1 MADKDLDRRAAD
13 QSPKAKA
20 SKWLPD
26 ISRSFSSRV
35 DAQPIRQGSIQI
47 SDIGEGSIPV
57 DGQGQESSS
66 AQTLFAHDGMER
78 KLMRNTTV
86 MTLHSDSESDYEDDF
101 DLEPRSRFDYDE
113 RDTMVRENA
122 VPSISIH
129 GQDQDFINYGRVNET
144 GETSSE
150 AASSQYIRFSWH
162 GSGASFGGHDPNS
175 DENLVDT
182 CDQAFDNSSDLDE
195 EDSVE
200 DEDEDESEDE
210 DEDEYE
216 EDDSEDSRLGRKSV
230 LGSYLLAPMGF
241 DDDDDMA
248 NSPGMEG
255 YVEAAE
261 RFQIFAGVNEFDE
274 SDQIGLSDHPYQVV
288 PKSKRKDQERL
299 LENKRRQGKLLLVSL
314 LDNFCLLYDQSPE
327 RNRKLFYVICKTLSN
342 MGIIDEEYL
351 EEMSAVR
358 SSYQR
363 AFRSLVVSALTSI
376 KQEQMIM
383 ESRRIMAPPSTPT
396 ESRERRGRG
405 ADMTSRDS
413 SQSISD
419 SLSSKGLVPSAY
431 LHTPQVTTSAFPSAT
446 NMMRT
451 LSFGDM
457 FDNDPTRYKHDFVE
471 ISKLGKGG
479 FASVFKARNKLDGI
493 EYAIKKIRL
502 RGGAK
507 VRYEK
512 IFREIK
518 FLARLDHKNVIRYYS
533 SWLEHAD
540 YPVSRREMFGDGG
553 VGDMDSNGDLDDEYD
568 EEYGDED
575 EYTNTNTNTM
585 SMGDQLAIQERQRRR
600 SIDYFGP
607 HAEQHSADPD
617 DLSMGIVFGDY
628 DDGDQSSQEID
639 FEDVSQ
645 GRDDAETADGRRG
658 LEHDVIR
665 QFENLMEGE
674 EMERTHSASSTLTSR
689 IIPGA
694 TNSESP
700 RRKHRQPTVSQEM
713 QGRPL
718 AWEETEDESAHRK
731 SSMSTSYSALS
742 SSIEEIQRSL
752 PSSYSN
758 SHSNSGLGSRYGHSH
773 PDDRTL
779 GTLEINNAIRP
790 FSFPDQKESNRRDFL
805 GGGIGGLHGAGSAR
819 GGSGHRDR
827 GGRLITRD
835 LTLFIQMQLC
845 QTTLQDYL
853 VYRNERPAAVPKKL
867 HNELNKKLKDRKG
880 ISSASS
886 LADHRTHS
894 TPGSPLQQTCHKDL
908 VDPAANQHIFRAI
921 VEGVAYI
928 HDQDMIHRDLKPSN
942 IFLGMP
948 AGTEHQ
954 RTQQQQ
960 QSDHTS
966 ILASSALPGTMT
978 TMSLGGSRQD
988 VPLHQGFAS
997 QYPDYDQCPLTREQ
1011 IQEELFTNIETM
1023 VPKIG
1028 DFGLVTDME
1037 GGATMDAESSTPAL
1051 TPTKAAPG
1059 PNTPASKDPLLR
1071 RHSSAVTTGSRSSRT
1086 RTTAVGTVT
1095 YASPEQLARPNLGY
1109 DQKADIYSLGIIF
1122 FELYHP
1128 FSTLME
1134 RHAVLRTLRTG
1145 ELPPDFVS
1153 RWPKEAAFVLWLM
1166 AEDPQMRPTAREILD
1181 FDLIRKSKEDPATF
1195 SRTTTSTF
1203 ATSTARVEEAG
1214 GDHQGRT
1221 AAAAVAVDS
1230 HDGHFALDGVGGIVA
1245 EIENLEGLGLLVSDL
1260 AAASELTSSALKSAA
1275 RVICEGCQSRCRC
1288 FEPLKRHSAKPEV
1301 AAGLVNDEEV
1311 DGENDGQSRFVD
1323 SLITHSSHDNNT
1335 NAKKSERSKR
1345 PHHRG
1350 HRSSKSISSSTLLT
1364 SKLPRTEL
1372 EQKLS
1377 EESEK
1382 VRRLEMS
1389 MAAIRAENRAL
1400 MDRIQQL
1407 EYEKETSWRADDT
1420 GDVDEDHDLY

>member
-1 MADKDLDRRAAD
+1 MFFPTTFVSLVVPKIDTCIATGLAAESRSLELVMLRGPNMADKDLDRRAAD
-13 QSPKAKA
+13 HSPKVKA
-20 SKWLPD
+20 SHWLPD
-26 ISRSFSSRV
+26 ISRSFFPRV
-35 DAQPIRQGSIQI
+35 DAQSVGQGSVQI
-47 SDIGEGSIPV
+47 NNTGENSGPG
-57 DGQGQESSS
+57 DEERRESRS
-66 AQTLFAHDGMER
+66 AQTLFTPDRMER
-78 KLMRNTTV
+78 KLIRNTTV
-86 MTLHSDSESDYEDDF
+86 MTLHSDSESGFEDAF
-101 DLEPRSRFDYDE
+101 DLEPVSGADHDG
-113 RDTMVRENA
+113 DGAMVRESV
-122 VPSISIH
+122 VPGISIH
-129 GQDQDFINYGRVNET
+129 EEDHNFISYGRSSET
-144 GETSSE
+144 GERTSE
-150 AASSQYIRFSWH
+150 ATSGQNIRFSWRGSGTSSGVH
-162 GSGASFGGHDPNS
+162 GSSDDDDSLIDAGDHEVDDDSDLH
-175 DENLVDT
+175 DEN
-182 CDQAFDNSSDLDE
+182 
-195 EDSVE
+195 
-200 DEDEDESEDE
+200 SEDE
-210 DEDEYE
+210 DEDEDEDDE
-216 EDDSEDSRLGRKSV
+216 EDENEESDSEDSRLGMKNV

-241 DDDDDMA
+241 DDDDNLA
-248 NSPGMEG
+248 SSPGMEG

-274 SDQIGLSDHPYQVV
+274 SDQIGLGEHPYQVV

-396 ESRERRGRG
+396 ESRECRGRS
-405 ADMTSRDS
+405 ADMTARDS

-446 NMMRT
+446 SMMRT

-540 YPVSRREMFGDGG
+540 YPMSRREMFGDGG
-553 VGDMDSNGDLDDEYD
+553 VGDMDSNGELDDEYD

-575 EYTNTNTNTM
+575 DYTNTNTR
-585 SMGDQLAIQERQRRR
+585 SMGDDVVIPERLRRG

-607 HAEQHSADPD
+607 HAEQHHADPD

-628 DDGDQSSQEID
+628 DDGDDSSSEID
-639 FEDVSQ
+639 FKGVSQ
-645 GRDDAETADGRRG
+645 GQSDVRTVAEHRG
-658 LEHDVIR
+658 LDHHEAAVERFD
-665 QFENLMEGE
+665 NLTEGE

-689 IIPGA
+689 VIPGA
-694 TNSESP
+694 TKTEPP
-700 RRKHRQPTVSQEM
+700 RLKHKQPTVSQEM
-713 QGRPL
+713 QDRSL
-718 AWEETEDESAHRK
+718 AWEESEEASTQRK
-731 SSMSTSYSALS
+731 SSLSTSYSALS

-758 SHSNSGLGSRYGHSH
+758 SNPGLGSRYGHSQ
-773 PDDRTL
+773 PEGCTL
-779 GTLEINNAIRP
+779 ATLEINNEIRP
-790 FSFPDQKESNRRDFL
+790 FSFPDQKESNRRDFM
-805 GGGIGGLHGAGSAR
+805 GGGIGGLHGAGSTRA
-819 GGSGHRDR
+819 GSGRRDR

-853 VYRNERPAAVPKKL
+853 VYRNERPAAGPKRIHDGLGRKTR
-867 HNELNKKLKDRKG
+867 DRNG
-880 ISSASS
+880 ISDASN
-886 LADHRTHS
+886 LADQRTHS

-948 AGTEHQ
+948 AGMEYQ

-966 ILASSALPGTMT
+966 MLVPSALPGTMT
-978 TMSLGGSRQD
+978 AVSSSSSRQG
-988 VPLHQGFAS
+988 LSLQQGFAS
-997 QYPDYDQCPLTREQ
+997 QYPDYDQPPLTREQ

-1037 GGATMDAESSTPAL
+1037 GGATMDGDSGTP
-1051 TPTKAAPG
+1051 TPTKTVPG
-1059 PNTPASKDPLLR
+1059 PSTSNAPEPLLR
-1071 RHSSAVTTGSRSSRT
+1071 RHSSAG
-1086 RTTAVGTVT
+1086 
-1095 YASPEQLARPNLGY
+1095 ERPL
-1109 DQKADIYSLGIIF
+1109 SL
-1122 FELYHP
+1122 
-1128 FSTLME
+1128 S
-1134 RHAVLRTLRTG
+1134 
-1145 ELPPDFVS
+1145 
-1153 RWPKEAAFVLWLM
+1153 
-1166 AEDPQMRPTAREILD
+1166 
-1181 FDLIRKSKEDPATF
+1181 
-1195 SRTTTSTF
+1195 
-1203 ATSTARVEEAG
+1203 
-1214 GDHQGRT
+1214 
-1221 AAAAVAVDS
+1221 
-1230 HDGHFALDGVGGIVA
+1230 
-1245 EIENLEGLGLLVSDL
+1245 
-1260 AAASELTSSALKSAA
+1260 
-1275 RVICEGCQSRCRC
+1275 
-1288 FEPLKRHSAKPEV
+1288 
-1301 AAGLVNDEEV
+1301 
-1311 DGENDGQSRFVD
+1311 
-1323 SLITHSSHDNNT
+1323 
-1335 NAKKSERSKR
+1335 
-1345 PHHRG
+1345 
-1350 HRSSKSISSSTLLT
+1350 
-1364 SKLPRTEL
+1364 
-1372 EQKLS
+1372 
-1377 EESEK
+1377 
-1382 VRRLEMS
+1382 
-1389 MAAIRAENRAL
+1389 
-1400 MDRIQQL
+1400 
-1407 EYEKETSWRADDT
+1407 
-1420 GDVDEDHDLY
+1420 

>member
-1 MADKDLDRRAAD
+1 MADKDLDRRATD

-20 SKWLPD
+20 SQWLPD
-26 ISRSFSSRV
+26 ISRSFSTRV
-35 DAQPIRQGSIQI
+35 DAQSVRQGSMQI
-47 SDIGEGSIPV
+47 SNIGESSRPG
-57 DGQGQESSS
+57 DEQGLELRST
-66 AQTLFAHDGMER
+66 QTLFSPDRMER
-78 KLMRNTTV
+78 RLMRNTTV
-86 MTLHSDSESDYEDDF
+86 MTLHSDSESGYEDEF
-101 DLEPRSRFDYDE
+101 DLEPLSGIHHGSADALVAEGVAPSRS
-113 RDTMVRENA
+113 T
-122 VPSISIH
+122 H
-129 GQDQDFINYGRVNET
+129 GQDHSSINYGRSSET

-150 AASSQYIRFSWH
+150 AMSSQYIRFSWNGSAASSGVH
-162 GSGASFGGHDPNS
+162 GPS
-175 DENLVDT
+175 DDDSLMDADDSLDYERDQEVD
-182 CDQAFDNSSDLDE
+182 DGSDLDE
-195 EDSVE
+195 EDEDEE
-200 DEDEDESEDE
+200 DEDEDEDE
-210 DEDEYE
+210 DEEGDL
-216 EDDSEDSRLGRKSV
+216 EDGRLGMKSV

-241 DDDDDMA
+241 DDDDNLA

-446 NMMRT
+446 SMMRT

-568 EEYGDED
+568 DEYGDED
-575 EYTNTNTNTM
+575 DYTNTNTNTR
-585 SMGDQLAIQERQRRR
+585 SMGDQIVIPERQRRR

-607 HAEQHSADPD
+607 HAEQHAADPD

-628 DDGDQSSQEID
+628 DDGDDSSPDID
-639 FEDVSQ
+639 FEDVSKGQ
-645 GRDDAETADGRRG
+645 DDIHAVAGQGGRDPHEA
-658 LEHDVIR
+658 VIER
-665 QFENLMEGE
+665 FENLMEGE

-694 TNSESP
+694 AKTEP
-700 RRKHRQPTVSQEM
+700 ARRKHKQPTVSQEM

-718 AWEETEDESAHRK
+718 AWEETEEGSAQRK
-731 SSMSTSYSALS
+731 GSISTSYSALS

-758 SHSNSGLGSRYGHSH
+758 SNSGLGSRYGHSH
-773 PDDRTL
+773 PEDRTL
-779 GTLEINNAIRP
+779 ATLEINNAIRP
-790 FSFPDQKESNRRDFL
+790 FSFPDQKESNRRDFI
-805 GGGIGGLHGAGSAR
+805 GGGIGGLHGVGSAR
-819 GGSGHRDR
+819 GGSNHRDR

-853 VYRNERPAAVPKKL
+853 VFRNERPAAVPKRL
-867 HNELNKKLKDRKG
+867 HNELSKRLRDRNG
-880 ISSASS
+880 ISSASN
-886 LADHRTHS
+886 LADQRTHS

-948 AGTEHQ
+948 AGTEYQ

-966 ILASSALPGTMT
+966 MLISSALPGTMT
-978 TMSLGGSRQD
+978 AMSSASGHQD
-988 VPLHQGFAS
+988 LSLQQVFAS
-997 QYPDYDQCPLTREQ
+997 QYPDNDQCSLTKEQ
-1011 IQEELFTNIETM
+1011 IQEELFTNIEAM

-1037 GGATMDAESSTPAL
+1037 GGATTDGDSGTP
-1051 TPTKAAPG
+1051 TPTKTAPG
-1059 PNTPASKDPLLR
+1059 PSTPNAAEPLLR

-1134 RHAVLRTLRTG
+1134 RHAVLRTLRNG

-1166 AEDPQMRPTAREILD
+1166 AEDPEMRPTAREILD
-1181 FDLIRKSKEDPATF
+1181 FELIRKSKEDPGAFSNTATPTF
-1195 SRTTTSTF
+1195 TTTAVVTETGSD
-1203 ATSTARVEEAG
+1203 R
-1214 GDHQGRT
+1214 QGRTSAT
-1221 AAAAVAVDS
+1221 AAAALGRHGTQDV
-1230 HDGHFALDGVGGIVA
+1230 VGSNVA
-1245 EIENLEGLGLLVSDL
+1245 EIGDLEGLGLMVSDA
-1260 AAASELTSSALKSAA
+1260 AAASSLTSTVLKSVA

-1288 FEPLKRHSAKPEV
+1288 FEPLRQQDAKLETATGLADSKDGGEPDGHGHLIDSPKGFSSKHNTSSNSEKSKRHH
-1301 AAGLVNDEEV
+1301 
-1311 DGENDGQSRFVD
+1311 Q
-1323 SLITHSSHDNNT
+1323 
-1335 NAKKSERSKR
+1335 
-1345 PHHRG
+1345 RG
-1350 HRSSKSISSSTLLT
+1350 HRSTKSTSSSTLLT

-1372 EQKLS
+1372 EQRLS

-1382 VRRLEMS
+1382 VQRLEMS

-1407 EYEKETSWRADDT
+1407 EYEKEMSKDDNSF
-1420 GDVDEDHDLY
+1420 